1 MYVNSPKIKKRKSQK
16 IGGEKFWEIAI
27 FAFLLKMAKLWR
39 CIHQG
44 GVAAEGIYLSTA
56 KA

>member
-1 MYVNSPKIKKRKSQK
+1 MYVNSPKSKKRKSQK

-27 FAFLLKMAKLWR
+27 FAFLLEIPKLWR
-39 CIHQG
+39 RIYQG
-44 GVAAEGIYLSTA
+44 GVAAEGRYLSTA